1 MDFRK
6 MEMQELRTDPVAGEL
21 MSFLR
26 EAVQS
31 FSDLAERKGVTL
43 TYHADSEIAYAL
55 FDHDKLERIVFNLL
69 SNAFKFTPVGGEV
82 EVTVEVTPEPERTWL
97 ELRVRDTGI
106 GIAPDRIGKIFDRYF
121 QADQR
126 SAFVSPGSGIG
137 LAITREFV
145 TMQEGAIT
153 VESVPEQGSCFVVRI
168 PYDLVTAGAR
178 PEIPAP
184 APAKPA
190 EDRIS
195 SRKGKRKQTV
205 LLVEDTEDFRF
216 YLKEN
221 LQQYYHVLEAADGE
235 TGWQTALSVQP
246 DLVVSDITMPGMDG
260 LTLCRKLRNHAR
272 TRQIPV
278 ILLTAM
284 GEEAVQL
291 QGLDAGAD
299 DYLVKPFSFEIMLSR
314 VRNLLERKAP
324 VQWVIPKDAEPEQL
338 SADEKFMQRALEIVE
353 KHLSDADFSVEALSR
368 ELHMNRVSV
377 YKRIYA
383 LSGQP
388 PIEFIRS
395 VRLRRAADLLTKTEM
410 NIAEVA
416 YEVGFNNPKY
426 FARYFKMAYHMLP
439 SAYAMAMRK
448 E

>member
-1 MDFRK
+1 
-6 MEMQELRTDPVAGEL
+6 
-21 MSFLR
+21 
-26 EAVQS
+26 
-31 FSDLAERKGVTL
+31 
-43 TYHADSEIAYAL
+43 
-55 FDHDKLERIVFNLL
+55 
-69 SNAFKFTPVGGEV
+69 
-82 EVTVEVTPEPERTWL
+82 
-97 ELRVRDTGI
+97 
-106 GIAPDRIGKIFDRYF
+106 
-121 QADQR
+121 
-126 SAFVSPGSGIG
+126 
-137 LAITREFV
+137 
-145 TMQEGAIT
+145 
-153 VESVPEQGSCFVVRI
+153 RI
-168 PYDLVTAGAR
+168 PYDLVSGEGKTVV
-178 PEIPAP
+178 PVHVVPAQAKSP
-184 APAKPA
+184 DDRAP
-190 EDRIS
+190 
-195 SRKGKRKQTV
+195 RKGKRKPTI

-221 LQQYYHVLEAADGE
+221 LQEYYNVLEASNGE
-235 TGWQTALSVQP
+235 AGWQAALSAQP
-246 DLVVSDITMPGMDG
+246 DLVVSDINMPGMDG
-260 LTLCRKLRNHAR
+260 LALCRKIRSNAR

-291 QGLDAGAD
+291 EGLDAGAD

-324 VQWVIPKDAEPEQL
+324 VQYLIPKDAEPAQL

-353 KHLSDADFSVEALSR
+353 THLSDADFSVEALSR

-377 YKRIYA
+377 YKRVYA
-383 LSGQP
+383 LTGQP

-395 VRLRRAADLLTKTEM
+395 VRLRRAADLLLKTEM

-439 SAYAMAMRK
+439 SAYATAMRK